1 MTMTPTPTDLDR
13 LRAALLKITPTQQA
27 AAEALASGATH
38 ADAADA
44 AGVARETVS
53 RWAGHHPGFRAYL
66 AELRAT
72 IAAEQA
78 TAEAER
84 RRAIRGRALD
94 VVADRLDDDGATLT
108 DALAVLRTVTAPTTR
123 AELPA
128 PLPVAA
134 ELLDRER
141 DRLRPSLPAVP
152 FDMLNDDP
160 FLMRPTDHQR
170 AEDLAVERLAH
181 ASGILDPEADQ

>member
-1 MTMTPTPTDLDR
+1 MGAKAAPRVGDEHGILGAGRARAAGAAGRFAPRPAAPTPV
-13 LRAALLKITPTQQA
+13 APTC
-27 AAEALASGATH
+27 
-38 ADAADA
+38 
-44 AGVARETVS
+44 
-53 RWAGHHPGFRAYL
+53 
-66 AELRAT
+66 
-72 IAAEQA
+72 
-78 TAEAER
+78 
-84 RRAIRGRALD
+84 
-94 VVADRLDDDGATLT
+94 
-108 DALAVLRTVTAPTTR
+108 VTAPTTR

-152 FDMLNDDP
+152 FDLLNDDP